1 MPPGSGGGRAGLRFP
16 RSEIRRDREPAT
28 LGRATMAVAAAA
40 GRVVGEGVARGL
52 LWGGGAE
59 DGDGGGGG
67 SRRWLC
73 QFREAKQK
81 KLMLNQ
87 IKGLV
92 NKQSSTNLHIYFHPK
107 FTSFVAVNQRSLMP
121 HNFIRS
127 NRQYCDPNVDMAQ
140 LKMFLDLFLGNCWK
154 R

>member
-16 RSEIRRDREPAT
+16 RSEIRGDREPAT

-59 DGDGGGGG
+59 DGDGGSGG

-81 KLMLNQ
+81 N
-87 IKGLV
+87 
-92 NKQSSTNLHIYFHPK
+92 
-107 FTSFVAVNQRSLMP
+107 
-121 HNFIRS
+121 
-127 NRQYCDPNVDMAQ
+127 
-140 LKMFLDLFLGNCWK
+140 
-154 R
+154 